1 VVDGEQRDDKACQ
14 EEEHRNVKKGR
25 DGFYGKGQ
33 LKSFYAFGKE
43 RAKAGTLVNCAL
55 GLGETEVS
63 TSPVL
68 LEGCQ

>member
-1 VVDGEQRDDKACQ
+1 M
-14 EEEHRNVKKGR
+14 KKGR
-25 DGFYGKGQ
+25 EGFYGKGQ

-55 GLGETEVS
+55 RLGETEVS